1 MRWLFCSLMTNIRM
15 LNSDIILLAIILMII
30 IVFVLRKELE
40 VLDVITLGKEQAVNL
55 GVDYDYTIRKLL
67 LGVVLLISVAT
78 ALVGPI
84 SFFGLIVANLSR
96 QMFKTYRHKELISG
110 SALFGI
116 ILLTAGQMIVEQV
129 YSYAI
134 PISVFIT
141 VGGGLC
147 FLYLLPAQ
155 RRRT

>member
-1 MRWLFCSLMTNIRM
+1 MTNIRM

-55 GVDYDYTIRKLL
+55 GVYYDHTIRKLL

-141 VGGGLC
+141 VGGGLY
-147 FLYLLPAQ
+147 FLYLLLAQ

>member
-1 MRWLFCSLMTNIRM
+1 MTNIRM

-30 IVFVLRKELE
+30 IVFVFRKELE

-55 GVDYDYTIRKLL
+55 GVDYDHTIRKLL

>member
-1 MRWLFCSLMTNIRM
+1 M

-55 GVDYDYTIRKLL
+55 GVDYDHTIRKLL

-134 PISVFIT
+134 PIGVFIT

>member
-1 MRWLFCSLMTNIRM
+1 MTNIRM

-55 GVDYDYTIRKLL
+55 GVYYDHTIRKLL

>member
-1 MRWLFCSLMTNIRM
+1 MTNIRM

>member
-1 MRWLFCSLMTNIRM
+1 MRWLFCRLMTNIRM

-55 GVDYDYTIRKLL
+55 GVDYDHTIRKLL

>member
-1 MRWLFCSLMTNIRM
+1 M

-30 IVFVLRKELE
+30 IVFVLRKELG

-55 GVDYDYTIRKLL
+55 GVDYDHTIRKLL

-141 VGGGLC
+141 VGGGLY
-147 FLYLLPAQ
+147 FLYLLLAQ

>member
-1 MRWLFCSLMTNIRM
+1 MTNIRM

-55 GVDYDYTIRKLL
+55 GVDYDHTIRKLL

-116 ILLTAGQMIVEQV
+116 ILLTA
-129 YSYAI
+129 
-134 PISVFIT
+134 
-141 VGGGLC
+141 
-147 FLYLLPAQ
+147 
-155 RRRT
+155 

>member
-1 MRWLFCSLMTNIRM
+1 M

-55 GVDYDYTIRKLL
+55 GVDYDHTICKLL

-141 VGGGLC
+141 VGGGLY
-147 FLYLLPAQ
+147 FLYLLLAQ

>member
-1 MRWLFCSLMTNIRM
+1 M

-55 GVDYDYTIRKLL
+55 GVYYDHTIRKLL

>member
-1 MRWLFCSLMTNIRM
+1 M

-55 GVDYDYTIRKLL
+55 GVDYDHTIRKLL

-116 ILLTAGQMIVEQV
+116 ILLTAGQLIVEQV

-141 VGGGLC
+141 VGGGLY
-147 FLYLLPAQ
+147 FLYLLLAQ

>member
-1 MRWLFCSLMTNIRM
+1 M
-15 LNSDIILLAIILMII
+15 LNSAIILLAIILMII

-55 GVDYDYTIRKLL
+55 GVDYDHTIRKLL

>member
-1 MRWLFCSLMTNIRM
+1 M
-15 LNSDIILLAIILMII
+15 LNSDIILFAIILMII

-55 GVDYDYTIRKLL
+55 GVDYDHTIRKLL

-141 VGGGLC
+141 VGGGLY
-147 FLYLLPAQ
+147 FLYLLLAQ

>member
-1 MRWLFCSLMTNIRM
+1 MTNIRM

-55 GVDYDYTIRKLL
+55 GVDYDHTIRKLL

-141 VGGGLC
+141 VGGGLY
-147 FLYLLPAQ
+147 FLYLLLEQ

>member
-1 MRWLFCSLMTNIRM
+1 MTNIRM

-55 GVDYDYTIRKLL
+55 GVDYDHTIRKLL

-84 SFFGLIVANLSR
+84 SFFGLLVANLSR

-141 VGGGLC
+141 VGGGLY

>member
-1 MRWLFCSLMTNIRM
+1 MTNIRM

-55 GVDYDYTIRKLL
+55 GVDYDHTIRKLL

>member
-1 MRWLFCSLMTNIRM
+1 M

-55 GVDYDYTIRKLL
+55 GVDYDHTIRKLL

-84 SFFGLIVANLSR
+84 SFFGLIVANFSN

-141 VGGGLC
+141 VGGGLY

>member
-1 MRWLFCSLMTNIRM
+1 MTNIRM

-55 GVDYDYTIRKLL
+55 GVDYHHTIRKLL

>member
-1 MRWLFCSLMTNIRM
+1 M

-30 IVFVLRKELE
+30 IVFVLRKELG

-55 GVDYDYTIRKLL
+55 GVDYDHTIRKLL

>member
-1 MRWLFCSLMTNIRM
+1 MTNIRM

-55 GVDYDYTIRKLL
+55 GVDYDHTIRKLL

-84 SFFGLIVANLSR
+84 SFFGLIVANFSR
-96 QMFKTYRHKELISG
+96 QMLKAYRHKELISG

>member
-1 MRWLFCSLMTNIRM
+1 M

-55 GVDYDYTIRKLL
+55 GVDYDHTIRTLL

-84 SFFGLIVANLSR
+84 SLFGLIVANLSR
-96 QMFKTYRHKELISG
+96 QIFKTYQHKELISG

-147 FLYLLPAQ
+147 FLYLLLAQ

>member
-1 MRWLFCSLMTNIRM
+1 M

-55 GVDYDYTIRKLL
+55 GVDYDHTIRKLL

>member
-1 MRWLFCSLMTNIRM
+1 M

-55 GVDYDYTIRKLL
+55 GVDYDHTIRKLL

-147 FLYLLPAQ
+147 FLYLLLAQ

>member
-1 MRWLFCSLMTNIRM
+1 M
-15 LNSDIILLAIILMII
+15 LNSDIILLTIILMII

-55 GVDYDYTIRKLL
+55 GVDYDHTIRKLL

-141 VGGGLC
+141 VGGGLY
-147 FLYLLPAQ
+147 FLYLLLAQ

>member
-1 MRWLFCSLMTNIRM
+1 M

-55 GVDYDYTIRKLL
+55 GVYYDHTIRKLL

-134 PISVFIT
+134 PIGVFIT

>member
-1 MRWLFCSLMTNIRM
+1 M

-55 GVDYDYTIRKLL
+55 GVYYDHTIRKLL

-141 VGGGLC
+141 VGGGLY
-147 FLYLLPAQ
+147 FLYLLLAQ

>member
-1 MRWLFCSLMTNIRM
+1 M

-55 GVDYDYTIRKLL
+55 GVYYDHTIRKLL

-84 SFFGLIVANLSR
+84 SFFGLIVANFSN

-141 VGGGLC
+141 VGGGLY
-147 FLYLLPAQ
+147 FLYLLLAQ

>member
-1 MRWLFCSLMTNIRM
+1 M

-55 GVDYDYTIRKLL
+55 GVDYDH
-67 LGVVLLISVAT
+67 AT

-84 SFFGLIVANLSR
+84 SFFGLIVANFSR

-141 VGGGLC
+141 VGGGLY
-147 FLYLLPAQ
+147 FLYLLLAQ

>member
-1 MRWLFCSLMTNIRM
+1 MTNIRM

-30 IVFVLRKELE
+30 IVFVLRKELG

-55 GVDYDYTIRKLL
+55 GVDYDHTIRKLI

-141 VGGGLC
+141 VGGGLY
-147 FLYLLPAQ
+147 FLYLLLAQ

>member
-1 MRWLFCSLMTNIRM
+1 MTNIRM
-15 LNSDIILLAIILMII
+15 LNSDIFLLTIILMII

-55 GVDYDYTIRKLL
+55 GVDYDHTIRKLL

-84 SFFGLIVANLSR
+84 SFFGLIVANFSR

-141 VGGGLC
+141 VGGGLY
-147 FLYLLPAQ
+147 FLYLLLAQ

>member
-1 MRWLFCSLMTNIRM
+1 M

>member
-1 MRWLFCSLMTNIRM
+1 M

-55 GVDYDYTIRKLL
+55 GVDYDHTIRKLL

-141 VGGGLC
+141 VGGGLY
-147 FLYLLPAQ
+147 FLYLLLAQ

>member
-1 MRWLFCSLMTNIRM
+1 MTNIRM
-15 LNSDIILLAIILMII
+15 LNSDIILLTIILMII

-55 GVDYDYTIRKLL
+55 GVDYDHTIRKLL

-78 ALVGPI
+78 ALVGLI

-141 VGGGLC
+141 VGGGLY
-147 FLYLLPAQ
+147 FLYLLLAQ

>member
-1 MRWLFCSLMTNIRM
+1 MTNIRM

-30 IVFVLRKELE
+30 IVCVLRKELE

-55 GVDYDYTIRKLL
+55 GVDYDHTIRKLL

>member
-1 MRWLFCSLMTNIRM
+1 MTNIRM
-15 LNSDIILLAIILMII
+15 LNSDIILLTIILMII

-55 GVDYDYTIRKLL
+55 GVDYDHTIRKLL

-141 VGGGLC
+141 VGGGLY
-147 FLYLLPAQ
+147 FLYLLLAQ

>member
-1 MRWLFCSLMTNIRM
+1 MTNIRM

-30 IVFVLRKELE
+30 IVFVLRKELG

-55 GVDYDYTIRKLL
+55 GVDYDHTIRKLL